1 MIEAAFAEAIFIGLQ
16 SGGRGAP
23 QRERRMASN
32 RMRWL
37 RRPVVVHSVRTAV
50 ATLASLLVARLFRLP
65 EAYWA
70 PITTIVITQSSLGA
84 AFVVSG
90 QRFVGTLVGAALGA
104 IVASY
109 FEPRALVFGVCIFV
123 LGLLCAAVRTDR
135 SAYRFGGV
143 TLAIVL
149 LLPHVRSPWI
159 TAFHRSAEVSIGIGA
174 ALVFAYV
181 WPESEETPSEGV
193 PNSSELKSGLGQI
206 GART

>member
-1 MIEAAFAEAIFIGLQ
+1 
-16 SGGRGAP
+16 
-23 QRERRMASN
+23 
-32 RMRWL
+32 MRWL
-37 RRPVVVHSVRTAV
+37 RWPVVVHSARTGV
-50 ATLASLLVARLFRLP
+50 ATVASFLLARSFRLP

-84 AFVVSG
+84 AWEVSW

-104 IVASY
+104 VAATY
-109 FEPRALVFGVCIFV
+109 FMPTALVFGVCLFV

-159 TAFHRSAEVSIGIGA
+159 AAFHRSAEVSIGIGV
-174 ALVFAYV
+174 ALIFALV
-181 WPESEETPSEGV
+181 WPEKEEIPFEGV
-193 PNSSELKSGLGQI
+193 PLSSLPKPGSDDIQV
-206 GART
+206 RT